1 VLRAPLF
8 CGVHARVG
16 RSGPSLLRV
25 GVLALGITLIV
36 GSVSARSQDQ
46 SGALYDIPLP
56 GGLPRALAVIGDR
69 VPADRGQFLLEFIR
83 RTYSGLVRRD
93 RRDQALQALLSHL
106 ERSQGETVA
115 LPLSET
121 LPLPLPPALWTE
133 TVFGGRT
140 KPQSL
145 VSAILQSRDASL
157 LYCALLSLDDGTR
170 SWFAGQPALVREVAT
185 RHAAAFL
192 VAAPGLRVSAGVVNV
207 PGGEIAQPVWEALV
221 GRSVNE
227 AADFVRA
234 LLSERDKRL
243 PYFFG
248 AVGQLT
254 PVQIRALLNLD
265 APDVPS
271 RVAAARSSAGPGRH
285 RWSAGLGRSLAPV
298 ARLVRDHCADGGGSR
313 R

>member
-1 VLRAPLF
+1 
-8 CGVHARVG
+8 
-16 RSGPSLLRV
+16 
-25 GVLALGITLIV
+25 
-36 GSVSARSQDQ
+36 
-46 SGALYDIPLP
+46 
-56 GGLPRALAVIGDR
+56 
-69 VPADRGQFLLEFIR
+69 
-83 RTYSGLVRRD
+83 
-93 RRDQALQALLSHL
+93 LLSHL

-192 VAAPGLRVSAGVVNV
+192 VAAPGLRFSAGVVNV

-221 GRSVNE
+221 GRSVKE

-271 RVAAARSSAGPGRH
+271 RVAAARSLQKVFERIA
-285 RWSAGLGRSLAPV
+285 V
-298 ARLVRDHCADGGGSR
+298 AWNIDDQPFWRPLYD
-313 R
+313 